1 MNLENALI
9 SQSWNFGDDKELADK
24 LKNLVLS
31 GKKTAT
37 TGFYKE
43 NGTPSRVGDFQ
54 QILDSDGTPF
64 CTIQITKVE
73 VKPFLDVDFGY
84 AKLEGEGEKDI
95 EEWRESHRKFFSKYY
110 PDFSDNSSVVCVIFS
125 LVSQS

>member
-1 MNLENALI
+1 MNEEKFVV
-9 SQSWNFGDDKELADK
+9 SHTWNFGDDKEVANK
-24 LKNLVLS
+24 LKGLVLN

-37 TGFYKE
+37 AGFYREDKIL
-43 NGTPSRVGDFQ
+43 SRVGDFE
-54 QILDSDGTPF
+54 QILDSDGKPF

-95 EEWRESHRKFFSKYY
+95 EEWRENHR
-110 PDFSDNSSVVCVIFS
+110 
-125 LVSQS
+125 